1 MYENAGMNLDDL
13 FEDLEAQFDGY
24 LGAAKT
30 KGQFERSH
38 VMRVW
43 HHKGRVTELAA
54 PILGDD
60 FVAGM
65 ALGANVFR
73 LIRLDSVLKVSLI
86 ELTNTK
92 VPTSRF
98 VPLETADFL
107 GRLPLPFSLRW
118 QPFGERISGVVVVLD
133 LLGKCL
139 LVESVLPE
147 DYQLL
152 PIQAIAHLELIDVEN
167 FDTQT

>member
-1 MYENAGMNLDDL
+1 MNLDDL

-24 LGAAKT
+24 LAAAKT
-30 KGQFERSH
+30 KDRLERSH
-38 VMRVW
+38 LMRVW
-43 HHKGRVTELAA
+43 HTKGQVTELAA

-65 ALGANVFR
+65 ALGANVFS
-73 LIRLDSVLKVSLI
+73 LIRLDAVMKISLI
-86 ELTNTK
+86 ELTNSG
-92 VPTSRF
+92 VPNSRF
-98 VPLETADFL
+98 VPVDATEFL

-118 QPFGERISGVVVVLD
+118 QPFGEKLSDVVVVLD
-133 LLGKCL
+133 LLGNCL
-139 LVESVLPE
+139 LVESVRPE

-152 PIQAIAHLELIDVEN
+152 PIRAIAHLELIDVEN